1 MGTRI
6 REGFALGGDSVTIPE
21 GLAKRIDL
29 LITDANGV
37 PRGKTVESEALDEN
51 HLPRMAEA
59 VLFQCIHGDYAEETM
74 DSFNPK
80 DEDLILSPDW
90 STYRR
95 TPWKE
100 EEVGQVIC
108 EATDKDGDPLPYDC
122 RNVLKRVLARYAE
135 RGVTP
140 IVAPEIEFYL
150 MSAPKRGDQE
160 LEPGSGFDG
169 RDEFGGEAFSFDAL
183 DRYGPFVSYLQDMS
197 AAAELDLSAV
207 VHEVGAGQIELNVK
221 HGPAL
226 GVADQM
232 VLLKRLVK
240 GCALEHGYLASFMAK
255 PSAELPGSGLHL
267 HCSLQNAAGENLF
280 ALVDEK
286 APAALRHFIGGLQ
299 TYLPEAFLLLAP
311 NINSYK
317 RFAGD
322 RSMPINLE
330 WGYDNRTTGLRVPY
344 GPPEEGRV
352 ETRVIGADANP
363 YLMIAAI
370 LSAGL
375 LGLEEAIEPTAASE
389 EDCWELTT
397 NLPDNLDQALVNLD
411 ESTKMADLMTRD
423 FLDVF
428 ASIKRN
434 ELQDYNIRI
443 SSWEVSYLGSML

>member
-1 MGTRI
+1 M
-6 REGFALGGDSVTIPE
+6 TIPK
-21 GLAKRIDL
+21 GLADRIDL

-37 PRGKTVESEALDEN
+37 PRGKTIDSVAIQAGGN
-51 HLPRMAEA
+51 LPRMAEA
-59 VLFQCIHGDYAEETM
+59 VLFQCIHGTYAEETM
-74 DSFNPK
+74 DAFNPK

-100 EEVGQVIC
+100 DSVGQVIC
-108 EATDKDGDPLPYDC
+108 EALDKEGEPLPYDC
-122 RNVLKRVLARYAE
+122 RNVLKQVLARYEAK
-135 RGVTP
+135 GLVP

-160 LEPGSGFDG
+160 LEPGAGFDG

-183 DRYGPFVSYLQDMS
+183 DRYGPFVSYVQEMS
-197 AAAELDLSAV
+197 AAADLALAAV
-207 VHEVGAGQIELNVK
+207 VHEVGAGQIELNVR

-226 GVADQM
+226 SIADQM

-240 GCALEHGYLASFMAK
+240 GCALEHGYLASFMSK
-255 PSAELPGSGLHL
+255 PSADLPGSGLHL
-267 HCSLQNAAGENLF
+267 HCSLENQSGENLF
-280 ALVDEK
+280 SLVDEK
-286 APAALRHFIGGLQ
+286 APPALRQFIAGLQ
-299 TYLPEAFLLLAP
+299 TYLPEVFALLAP

-322 RSMPINLE
+322 LSMPINLE

-344 GPPEEGRV
+344 GPSEEGRV

-363 YLMIAAI
+363 YLLIAAI
-370 LSAGL
+370 LAAGL
-375 LGLEEAIEPTAASE
+375 LGIEEALDPTVASE
-389 EDCWELTT
+389 EDCWEVTT
-397 NLPDNLDQALVNLD
+397 NLPDNLDHALSNLA
-411 ESTKMADLMTRD
+411 ESKKMAELLGRE

-428 ASIKRN
+428 ASIKRS
-434 ELQDYNIRI
+434 ELQDYNVRI

>member
-1 MGTRI
+1 
-6 REGFALGGDSVTIPE
+6 
-21 GLAKRIDL
+21 
-29 LITDANGV
+29 N
-37 PRGKTVESEALDEN
+37 
-51 HLPRMAEA
+51 AE
-59 VLFQCIHGDYAEETM
+59 
-74 DSFNPK
+74 
-80 DEDLILSPDW
+80 
-90 STYRR
+90 
-95 TPWKE
+95 
-100 EEVGQVIC
+100 
-108 EATDKDGDPLPYDC
+108 
-122 RNVLKRVLARYAE
+122 
-135 RGVTP
+135 
-140 IVAPEIEFYL
+140 
-150 MSAPKRGDQE
+150 
-160 LEPGSGFDG
+160 
-169 RDEFGGEAFSFDAL
+169 
-183 DRYGPFVSYLQDMS
+183 
-197 AAAELDLSAV
+197 
-207 VHEVGAGQIELNVK
+207 
-221 HGPAL
+221 
-226 GVADQM
+226 
-232 VLLKRLVK
+232 
-240 GCALEHGYLASFMAK
+240 
-255 PSAELPGSGLHL
+255 
-267 HCSLQNAAGENLF
+267 GENLF

-428 ASIKRN
+428 ASARSMYPYPVSGAAASMPKVTRCPPVAN
-434 ELQDYNIRI
+434 SVAARI
-443 SSWEVSYLGSML
+443 PECKAANFVIT

>member
-1 MGTRI
+1 
-6 REGFALGGDSVTIPE
+6 L
-21 GLAKRIDL
+21 
-29 LITDANGV
+29 
-37 PRGKTVESEALDEN
+37 VE
-51 HLPRMAEA
+51 
-59 VLFQCIHGDYAEETM
+59 
-74 DSFNPK
+74 
-80 DEDLILSPDW
+80 
-90 STYRR
+90 
-95 TPWKE
+95 
-100 EEVGQVIC
+100 
-108 EATDKDGDPLPYDC
+108 
-122 RNVLKRVLARYAE
+122 
-135 RGVTP
+135 
-140 IVAPEIEFYL
+140 
-150 MSAPKRGDQE
+150 
-160 LEPGSGFDG
+160 
-169 RDEFGGEAFSFDAL
+169 
-183 DRYGPFVSYLQDMS
+183 
-197 AAAELDLSAV
+197 
-207 VHEVGAGQIELNVK
+207 
-221 HGPAL
+221 
-226 GVADQM
+226 
-232 VLLKRLVK
+232 
-240 GCALEHGYLASFMAK
+240 
-255 PSAELPGSGLHL
+255 
-267 HCSLQNAAGENLF
+267 
-280 ALVDEK
+280 EK
-286 APAALRHFIGGLQ
+286 APSALRHFIGGLQ

-411 ESTKMADLMTRD
+411 ESTKMAELMTRD